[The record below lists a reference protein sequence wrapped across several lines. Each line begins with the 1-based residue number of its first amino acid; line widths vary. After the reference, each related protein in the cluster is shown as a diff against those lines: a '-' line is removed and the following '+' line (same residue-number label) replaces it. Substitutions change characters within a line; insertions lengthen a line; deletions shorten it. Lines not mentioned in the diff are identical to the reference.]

1 MRCDMKKVLLII
13 FIAGILL
20 ASCRNEPMKTVE
32 QVDIER
38 FMGDWYVQGIIPNFI
53 EKHAINGIESYRLID
68 ENRVK
73 IDYRFTDRRT
83 GEVKHMEPKAW
94 IYDKETYAEWRVQ
107 FFWPIK
113 FPYLIVDLAEDYSYT
128 VIGVPNRKFVWIM
141 SREPVIPDNT
151 YNGILE
157 RLKLL
162 GYDIDKIVRMPQQW
176 E

>member
-1 MRCDMKKVLLII
+1 MGKIFVLIVVLG
-13 FIAGILL
+13 FLL
-20 ASCRNEPMKTVE
+20 VPCRGEYMETVK

-53 EKHAINGIESYRLID
+53 EKHAINGIESYSLID

-83 GEVKHMEPKAW
+83 GKVKHMEPKAW
-94 IYDKETYAEWRVQ
+94 IYNKKTYAEWRVQ
-107 FFWPIK
+107 FIWPIK
-113 FPYLIVDLAEDYSYT
+113 FPYLIIDLADDYSYT

-141 SREPVIPDNT
+141 SRQSQMSDAV

-157 RLKLL
+157 RLQLA
-162 GYDIDKIVRMPQQW
+162 GYKIDKIVRMPQEW
-176 E
+176 EQ